1 MNEEIRALI
10 EEQGKA
16 FEEFKKA
23 NDLRLATIEA
33 NGSAPAEL
41 EGKVDTINDDITRI
55 SDEIKEFMTQANRPE
70 AGAGVGILTP
80 EQVEHK
86 DLMFGAKGFMR
97 SGNETGLDKIQ
108 NTLRKSSDPD
118 SGYFLPEATTAAIE
132 RVANNTNALRGLAS
146 VAGCGGGG
154 WQQPVVTS
162 GASGGWTG
170 ETGSRTATT
179 TPSSAKIKIE
189 PGEEYAL
196 LPAYQQTLD
205 DSAIDIEQ
213 WLIEETGF
221 TFADL
226 EGAAFAT
233 GDGVESPRGIAAY
246 TFVANASYAWGSVG
260 YIASGKAGAFAD
272 TNPANR
278 LVDLIHA
285 LKTRYR
291 INGALVMADATLAT
305 IRKFQD
311 GNGNYLWQP
320 SFQLG
325 VPDMMLG
332 KPVVTDDNIA
342 AVASNSYSIAFA
354 DFKRAYQIV
363 DRSGV
368 TMLRDPYTTKGLVNF
383 YMTRRV
389 GGGMKNFEAIKF
401 MKMAA
406 S

>member
-1 MNEEIRALI
+1 MNEEIKQLI
-10 EEQGKA
+10 EEQGRA
-16 FEEFKKA
+16 FEAFKTA
-23 NDLRLATIEA
+23 NDARLAAVET

-41 EGKVDTINDDITRI
+41 DGKVTEINADITRLTG
-55 SDEIKEFMTQANRPE
+55 EIKDLTVKMNRPE
-70 AGAGVGILTP
+70 VGATAGITP
-80 EQVEHK
+80 EQTEHK
-86 DLMFGAKGFMR
+86 NLMFGDSGFMR
-97 SGNETGLDKIQ
+97 KGNVTGLAEIQ

-132 RVANNTNALRGLAS
+132 RIANATNALRGLAS
-146 VAGCGGGG
+146 VATCGGGG
-154 WQQPVVTS
+154 WQQPVITS
-162 GASGGWTG
+162 AAAGGWTG
-170 ETGSRTATT
+170 ETGSRAATT
-179 TPSSAKIKIE
+179 TPKVSKIKIE
-189 PGEEYAL
+189 PGEEYAN

-205 DSAIDIEQ
+205 DSAINIEQ
-213 WLIEETGF
+213 WLVEESGF
-221 TFADL
+221 VFADL

-246 TFVANASYAWGSVG
+246 TFITNASYAWGKVG
-260 YIASGKAGAFAD
+260 YVASGTAGAFAS
-272 TNPANR
+272 TNPADN
-278 LVDLIHA
+278 LIDLIHG

-291 INGALVMADATLAT
+291 INATFVMADATLAS

-325 VPDMMLG
+325 VPDMLLG

-342 AVASNSYSIAFA
+342 AVASNSYSVAFG

-368 TMLRDPYTTKGLVNF
+368 TLLRDPYTTKGLVNF
-383 YMTRRV
+383 YLTRRV
-389 GGGMKNFEAIKF
+389 GGGIKNFEAIKF
-401 MKMAA
+401 LKMAA

>member
-1 MNEEIRALI
+1 MNEELKNLI

-16 FEEFKKA
+16 FTAFKEA
-23 NDLRLATIEA
+23 NDARLKAIEDR
-33 NGSAPAEL
+33 GEAPAEL
-41 EGKVDTINDDITRI
+41 EGKVDTINDDLTRI
-55 SDEIKEFMTQANRPE
+55 SGEMKELTVTVNRPG
-70 AGAGVGILTP
+70 AGAGDGAITP
-80 EQVEHK
+80 EQVEHNN
-86 DLMFGAKGFMR
+86 LMFGMKGFMR
-97 SGNETGLDKIQ
+97 TGSETGLAGIQ
-108 NTLRKSSDPD
+108 DTLRRSSDPD

-132 RVANNTNALRGLAS
+132 RVANATNALRGLAS

-170 ETGSRTATT
+170 ETGSRAATD
-179 TPSSAKIKIE
+179 TPNVAKIKIE

-205 DSAIDIEQ
+205 DSSINIEQ
-213 WLIEETGF
+213 WLIEESGF

-246 TFVANASYAWGSVG
+246 TFITNASYAWGKVG
-260 YIASGKAGAFAD
+260 YVASGKAGAFAD
-272 TNPANR
+272 TNPANY

-291 INGALVMADATLAT
+291 INGAFVMADATLAT

-332 KPVVTDDNIA
+332 KQVVTDDNIA
-342 AVASNSYSIAFA
+342 TVASNSYSIAFA

-368 TMLRDPYTTKGLVNF
+368 TMLRDPFTTKGLVNF
-383 YMTRRV
+383 YLTRRV